1 MQLAVRHRYPVGM
14 TRPHRKRIKHF
25 EQERHV
31 HELTFSCAGRRP
43 LLSNDT
49 WRTWFCEGLQAA
61 CDRHAFLLLA
71 YVLMPEHVHLLV
83 YPVASGPRIAR
94 LLADVK
100 RPFSRRVK
108 RHLAETESSTLG
120 RLTVPQ
126 RSGDAHFHVWQ
137 DGPGYDR
144 NLTEPR
150 AIVAAIEYL
159 HANPARRGLCRRAID
174 WPWSS
179 ARRLVNDGPLDELP
193 RLSRFDESLL
203 RIEPTRPR

>member
-1 MQLAVRHRYPVGM
+1 
-14 TRPHRKRIKHF
+14 
-25 EQERHV
+25 
-31 HELTFSCAGRRP
+31 
-43 LLSNDT
+43 
-49 WRTWFCEGLQAA
+49 
-61 CDRHAFLLLA
+61 
-71 YVLMPEHVHLLV
+71 MPEHVHLLV

-108 RHLAETESSTLG
+108 RHLAETNSPTLG
-120 RLTVPQ
+120 RLTVPE
-126 RSGDAHFHVWQ
+126 RSGDASFPVWQ

-144 NLTEPR
+144 NLTEPM
-150 AIVAAIEYL
+150 AIVAAIAYL
-159 HANPARRGLCRRAID
+159 HANPVRRGLCRRAID